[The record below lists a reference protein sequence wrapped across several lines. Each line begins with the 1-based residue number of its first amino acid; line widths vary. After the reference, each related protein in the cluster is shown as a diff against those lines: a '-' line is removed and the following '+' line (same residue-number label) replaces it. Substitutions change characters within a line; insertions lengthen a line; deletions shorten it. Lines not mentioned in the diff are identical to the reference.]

1 LTSGDARPA
10 ALRSF
15 FYGLPQLLRRSEFLT
30 EADPRKVNQMASD
43 RFTRRDFVEAVG
55 ISAGAAGLLGS
66 AGSVAASPNDKIRLG
81 LIGAGSRGNQLLD
94 SFLKES
100 DIEIIAVAD
109 VDDRHAG
116 ETAERVKKE
125 KNNLPQTARDYR
137 FMLDRKD
144 LDAVIIATPDH
155 WHALP

>member
-15 FYGLPQLLRRSEFLT
+15 FYGLPQPLRRSEFLT

-116 ETAERVKKE
+116 KTA
-125 KNNLPQTARDYR
+125 
-137 FMLDRKD
+137 
-144 LDAVIIATPDH
+144 
-155 WHALP
+155 